1 MSTRFAKPSNPATRF
16 LALGTLA
23 RMKRVFACA
32 AAAALVWTG
41 CMAAAPTPTVSEYAV
56 KAAVLLKVAKF
67 VEWPAGTFPSD
78 RSTLVIC
85 IVGRQAPLPAF
96 ESLEKNQLGSHPL
109 DVRLVTGDMLDLRQ
123 CQVAFFPTD
132 SGADV
137 DYALSK
143 LEGMPVLT
151 VGETEDFAQRGGILA
166 LVTREQRVRFT
177 VNLAASKRSRLTI
190 SSQLLNLATVIEE
203 GKQ

>member
-1 MSTRFAKPSNPATRF
+1 MTIANSNAADTRVLAAKRAPR
-16 LALGTLA
+16 ALLW
-23 RMKRVFACA
+23 RVFSVALA
-32 AAAALVWTG
+32 AVCVWT
-41 CMAAAPTPTVSEYAV
+41 ATIAAPTPAVSEYAV
-56 KAAVLLKVAKF
+56 KAAVLFKVTKF
-67 VEWPAGTFPSD
+67 IEWPAATFAND

-85 IVGRQAPLPAF
+85 VVGADAPLSSF
-96 ESLEKNQLGSHPL
+96 ESLESNQLGARPI

-151 VGETEDFAQRGGILA
+151 VGETEQFAQRGGTLA

-177 VNLAASKRSRLTI
+177 VNLAASKRSRLKI

-203 GKQ
+203 GKR